1 VADAPLR
8 NADVDWDSWPVQEYL
23 AENYRILHPS
33 DLAVIEHHS
42 AFFAT
47 LRPDSIASSVELGA
61 GPNLYPLMLAAGV
74 SRDIHA
80 VEPSAASVGYLTR
93 QLREGPDPT
102 WEPFW
107 AACVQRQPALPASLS
122 AALARVR
129 LTHAPIASVA
139 PGGYDLASMHFVA
152 ESVTEDRA
160 EFQALCAAFV
170 AAVRPGGL
178 LVAAFMENMGRYRL
192 GDGSAW
198 PGYPVDTTK
207 VRAAF
212 APYTDRLELER
223 IDADATLPDYGYTGM
238 VLLTGR
244 RTVTEDPDQALN
256 CLM

>member
-23 AENYRILHPS
+23 AENYRVVHPS

-42 AFFAT
+42 AFYRSLGAG
-47 LRPDSIASSVELGA
+47 SVGSSVELGA

-74 SRDIHA
+74 SHDIHA
-80 VEPSAASVGYLTR
+80 VEPSAASVAYLTR
-93 QLREGPDPT
+93 QLHEGPDPT
-102 WEPFW
+102 WAPFW
-107 AACVQRQPALPASLS
+107 AACVQRQSALPATLTE
-122 AALARVR
+122 ALARVR

-152 ESVTEDRA
+152 ESVTEELA
-160 EFQALCAAFV
+160 EFRALCAAFV

-178 LVAAFMENMGRYRL
+178 LVAAFMENMGRYHL
-192 GDGSAW
+192 GDGSTW
-198 PGYPVDTTK
+198 PGYPVDTAA

-212 APYTDRLELER
+212 APYTDRLDLER
-223 IDADATLPDYGYTGM
+223 IDADPTLPEYGYTGM

-244 RTVTEDPDQALN
+244 RAGTEAPG
-256 CLM
+256 